1 MGCVSVGYGQA
12 DDPLQS
18 VGEPPL
24 SPVSGAHLME
34 LEGCGS
40 ALAERS
46 RDFCSSLSLQHGSAQ
61 NIALP
66 LLL

>member
-1 MGCVSVGYGQA
+1 MVCVSVGYGEA
-12 DDPLQS
+12 EDPLQS
-18 VGEPPL
+18 VEEPPT
-24 SPVSGAHLME
+24 SPVSGARLME

-46 RDFCSSLSLQHGSAQ
+46 RDFCASLSLQHGSAQ